1 MNGARRAS
9 LAAMAICALALAA
22 SNVLAQRAAAPVL
35 AATPIVVTA
44 EPVPLDPGDPA
55 RTRVGRLDFLGGIA
69 LSSADGRFGGWSD
82 LWIDP
87 AGERLVA
94 ISDRGSFLDARL
106 RSDARGAPL
115 FIDEARIGSL
125 IDTRGRKLAGRQA
138 DAEALARMPDGGF
151 IVAFERHHRLA
162 RYPAAEPPFSHPA
175 RLLVAPSELARAPA
189 NGGIEAL
196 VALDNGRL
204 LALSEN
210 LVAGDARVGWLGEP
224 GEWRRLDY
232 VAGQGFKPTGASLLP
247 GGDMI
252 VVERHFT
259 PFTGLAV
266 RLARV
271 PRAAIRPGA
280 RIAGDDLARLAPPL
294 SLDNF
299 EGVTA
304 RRAADGRTLI
314 YLVSDDNFSPFLRT
328 LLFVF
333 ALEE

>member
-1 MNGARRAS
+1 
-9 LAAMAICALALAA
+9 MAFCALALAA
-22 SNVLAQRAAAPVL
+22 SNVLAQRTAPPVRAAD
-35 AATPIVVTA
+35 PIVVAA
-44 EPVPLDPGDPA
+44 ESVPLDPSDPA

-106 RSDARGAPL
+106 RSDAKGAPL
-115 FIDEARIGSL
+115 FIDRARIGSL

-151 IVAFERHHRLA
+151 IVAFERDHRLM
-162 RYPAAEPPFSHPA
+162 RYPPAEPPFSSAPQA
-175 RLLVAPSELARAPA
+175 LASPSELTRAPG

-196 VALDNGRL
+196 VALDGGRL
-204 LALSEN
+204 LALTEN
-210 LVAGDARVGWLGEP
+210 LVAADARVGWLGEP
-224 GEWRRLDY
+224 GQWRRLEY
-232 VAGQGFKPTGASLLP
+232 VAGQGFKPTGAGLLP
-247 GGDMI
+247 GGDVI

-280 RIAGDDLARLAPPL
+280 RIAGDELARLAPPR

-299 EGVTA
+299 EGVAA

-314 YLVSDDNFSPFLRT
+314 YLVSDDNFSLFLRT